1 MSKFYYDLHIHS
13 CLSPCG
19 DNDSTPNSIAGMG
32 ELNSLNLMA
41 LTDHNS
47 TKNVPAFFK
56 AAERHSITAVAGM
69 ELTTSEDIHTLCL
82 FEHLEGA
89 LDFDSMLENYK
100 MPFKNDAKI
109 FGNQLVC
116 DENDNILSEEEN
128 LLINATFLSLDEAWE
143 KVKEYGGILIPAHI
157 DRKSNGI
164 ISVLGAFPQS
174 PKFRLAELNF
184 KNSIDRYKELTE
196 VQNFLVNSDAHYLWD
211 IKEKEDFLE
220 LDADINA
227 TGDEIRKAL
236 FEFLRG
242 AK

>member
-19 DNDSTPNSIAGMG
+19 DNDSTPDSIAGMG

-56 AAERHSITAVAGM
+56 AAERHSITAVAGT
-69 ELTTSEDIHTLCL
+69 ELTTSEDIHALCL

-89 LDFDSMLENYK
+89 QDFDSMLENLK
-100 MPFKNDAKI
+100 MPFKNDAQI
-109 FGNQLVC
+109 FGNQLIC
-116 DENDNILSEEEN
+116 DENDNILGEEEN

-157 DRKSNGI
+157 DRKSNSI
-164 ISVLGAFPQS
+164 FSVLGAFPET
-174 PKFRLAELNF
+174 PKFNIAELNF
-184 KNSIDRYKELTE
+184 KNSIDRYKELTG

-227 TGDEIRKAL
+227 TSDEIRKAL

>member
-19 DNDSTPNSIAGMG
+19 DNDSTPDSIAGMG

-41 LTDHNS
+41 LTDHN
-47 TKNVPAFFK
+47 TLKNVPAFFK
-56 AAERHSITAVAGM
+56 AAERHSITAVAGT
-69 ELTTSEDIHTLCL
+69 EITTSEDIHALCL

-89 LDFDSMLENYK
+89 LDFDSMLEGLK
-100 MPFKNDAKI
+100 MQFKNDAKV
-109 FGNQLVC
+109 FGNQFVC
-116 DENDNILSEEEN
+116 DENDNILYEEEN
-128 LLINATFLSLDEAWE
+128 LLINATFLSLDDAYE
-143 KVKEYGGILIPAHI
+143 KAMEYGGILIPAHI

-164 ISVLGAFPQS
+164 ISVLGSFPQS
-174 PKFRLAELNF
+174 PKFNVAELNF
-184 KNSIDRYKELTE
+184 KNSIDRYKELTG
-196 VQNFLVNSDAHYLWD
+196 VNTFLVNSDAHYLWD

-220 LDADINA
+220 LDADLNA
-227 TGDEIRKAL
+227 SGDEIRKAL

>member
-19 DNDSTPNSIAGMG
+19 DNDSTPDSIAGMG
-32 ELNSLNLMA
+32 ELNELNLMA
-41 LTDHNS
+41 ITDHNS
-47 TKNVPAFFK
+47 LKNSPAFFK
-56 AAERHSITAVAGM
+56 AAERHSITPVAGM
-69 ELTTSEDIHTLCL
+69 ELTTSEDIHALCL

-89 LDFDSMLENYK
+89 LDFDRALESLK

-116 DENDNILSEEEN
+116 DENDNVLSEEEN
-128 LLINATFLSLDEAWE
+128 LLINATFLSLDEAYE
-143 KVKEYGGILIPAHI
+143 KVIEHGGILIPAHI

-164 ISVLGAFPQS
+164 ISILGSLPET
-174 PKFRLAELNF
+174 PKFNIAELNF
-184 KNSIDRYKELTE
+184 RNSIDSYREMTG
-196 VQNFLVNSDAHYLWD
+196 VNTFLVNSDAHYLWD

-220 LDADINA
+220 LDADLNA
-227 TGDEIRKAL
+227 SGDEIRKAL